1 MKRSTINVEDL
12 PVLTQ
17 QEKDGFYKDGEF
29 KQTMLERINDA
40 FDRIEEEG
48 YGAHQNTCRLASRG

>member
-1 MKRSTINVEDL
+1 MKQRSFKVEDL

-40 FDRIEEEG
+40 FDKIEEEG